1 MKVLIV
7 SGIWPPDVG
16 GPASHAPELAE
27 FLRRRGHEVE
37 AVITADR
44 APEPESYR
52 ISWTPRRLPI
62 GVRHAHVAA
71 LVAARARWAD
81 VVYVTGMPTRAALGS
96 VLARRP
102 LVVKVTTDAAYER
115 ALRRGLYAGGLDD
128 FQRSSGGVRATA
140 LAQARKLWI
149 ARAAHV
155 FCPSAYLRELAI
167 GWGVPP
173 ERVTVIPNPAPV
185 VGELPTREE
194 LRARL
199 GANGRLLAFAGR
211 LARQKALGVAL
222 EAVARSDG
230 VTLLVAGDGPERAA
244 LEKAT
249 QRLGL
254 ADRVRFLGPQPR
266 ERVLE
271 LFRAADASL
280 LSSAWENFPHGVVES
295 LAVGTP
301 VISTNAGGVAEVL
314 RDGVNGLVVPV
325 GDVDA
330 LAAAIERYFAEP
342 ELRER
347 LREAAAPSVADYAP
361 ERLLGRIEAELAR
374 AAG

>member
-1 MKVLIV
+1 M
-7 SGIWPPDVG
+7 
-16 GPASHAPELAE
+16 
-27 FLRRRGHEVE
+27 
-37 AVITADR
+37 
-44 APEPESYR
+44 
-52 ISWTPRRLPI
+52 
-62 GVRHAHVAA
+62 
-71 LVAARARWAD
+71 
-81 VVYVTGMPTRAALGS
+81 
-96 VLARRP
+96 
-102 LVVKVTTDAAYER
+102 
-115 ALRRGLYAGGLDD
+115 
-128 FQRSSGGVRATA
+128 RATA